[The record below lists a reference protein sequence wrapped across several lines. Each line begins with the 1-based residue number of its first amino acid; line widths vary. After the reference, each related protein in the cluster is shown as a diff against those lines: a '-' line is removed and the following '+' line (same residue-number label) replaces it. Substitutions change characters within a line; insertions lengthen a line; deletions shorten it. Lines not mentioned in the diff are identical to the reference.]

1 MIARGAPRAAHV
13 WMVGVALVLACMS
26 RLPGTGAHAAEP
38 SVRGNSPAAEAPPV
52 VCGTCHRL
60 PPADVLPRPAWRDE
74 LVRMQRIR
82 DGSELTPGAPT
93 PALPP
98 DFAEALVWY
107 EAHAPAALPPPTS
120 WPAPSASPSF
130 DRHLLTPPE
139 APSTPV
145 VSDVELA
152 DLDGDRRLEL
162 VVCDMRYGMVF
173 LGRPYD
179 RDAGLT
185 LIARVPNPARATAI
199 DLDKDGITDLLIA
212 DLGEFLPRDHD
223 KGSVVWL
230 RGLGN
235 GRYSPFGIGGL
246 PRIADVE
253 AADFDGDGDLD
264 LLVSAFGYRKTGGV
278 QIFENRT
285 TDWKSPSFAP
295 VTIDPRPGAV
305 RALPIDLDADGRM
318 DFVAAMSQEHEAIV
332 AYHNEGHLAFTPVVL
347 FQAPHPNWGT
357 SGMSFAD
364 LDGDGDTDILL
375 ANGDTFDDSLLKP
388 YHGLA
393 WLENL
398 GKATKSALRGPQE
411 IGGGQAGVP
420 RFAYHRLADLP
431 GPHSVRAADLDGDG
445 DLDVI
450 ASALVAGGAGEQDA
464 TLPGVVWL
472 EQVSRG
478 RFVRHTLKKG
488 FPRHAGLA
496 VGDYDGDGDA
506 DLAFG
511 NMATTGAMTA
521 WVEVWES
528 KRSR

>member
-1 MIARGAPRAAHV
+1 VLSRRGLRAAHISTI
-13 WMVGVALVLACMS
+13 GGGFVLAC
-26 RLPGTGAHAAEP
+26 LVHVPGARVTAA
-38 SVRGNSPAAEAPPV
+38 GQPV
-52 VCGTCHRL
+52 VAGRAARDATPPICGTCHRP
-60 PPADVLPRPAWRDE
+60 PPADVLPRATWHDE

-82 DGSELTPGAPT
+82 DGSEQTPGAAA

-98 DFAEALVWY
+98 DFIEALAWY
-107 EAHAPAALPPPTS
+107 EAHAPVALAPPAT
-120 WPAPSASPSF
+120 WPALSATPSF
-130 DRHLLTPPE
+130 EHHLLTPPE

-179 RDAGLT
+179 ATQGLS
-185 LIARVPNPARATAI
+185 LIARVPNPARATPV
-199 DLDKDGITDLLIA
+199 DLDRDGVTDLLIA

-230 RGLGN
+230 RGLGH
-235 GRYSPFGIGGL
+235 GKFSPFGIGGL

-285 TDWKSPSFAP
+285 TDSKSPSFAP

-305 RALPIDLDADGRM
+305 RALPIDLDGDGRM
-318 DFVAAMSQEHEAIV
+318 DFVAAISQEHEVIV
-332 AYHNEGHLAFTPVVL
+332 AYHNEGHLRFTPVVL

-364 LDGDGDTDILL
+364 LDGDGDVDILL

-388 YHGLA
+388 YHGIA

-398 GKATKSALRGPQE
+398 GKAAKSALPGPQE
-411 IGGGQAGVP
+411 IGGGQLGIP

-450 ASALVAGGAGEQDA
+450 ASALVAGGAGDADA

-478 RFVRHTLKKG
+478 RFARHTLKMG

-496 VGDYDGDGDA
+496 VGDYDGDGDV

-511 NMATTGAMTA
+511 NMATTGAMA
-521 WVEVWES
+521 SWVELWEN
-528 KRSR
+528 KRR